1 MTKTIAMLLPSPSL
15 NGANADRVKMLA
27 KASTEEL
34 RAELAAALKLT
45 AEHLV
50 RLALV
55 WAELERRGED
65 LSALKNGIGKYLP
78 MIASGA
84 VLAETVVAF
93 AGEPLMLSRAA
104 KLPVD
109 QQLKAIEAGTVPS
122 RPRVA
127 DSNGT
132 QPARGV
138 YERAHT
144 NGKSSCTATIIKP
157 EQMAA
162 KASPKDVVEMCLSM
176 INANCNPKEIALR
189 LIPELDKIVKQK
201 RKDAP

>member
-1 MTKTIAMLLPSPSL
+1 MTKTIAMFPLPV
-15 NGANADRVKMLA
+15 GANEAHVKMLA

-45 AEHLV
+45 ADHLV

-109 QQLKAIEAGTVPS
+109 EQRKAIEAGTVPG
-122 RPRVA
+122 RPRA
-127 DSNGT
+127 ISSNGSH
-132 QPARGV
+132 AREV
-138 YERAHT
+138 YQGGHV
-144 NGKSSCTATIIKP
+144 NGKNGCTATIIKP

-162 KASPKDVVEMCLSM
+162 KATPRDVTEMCLSM
-176 INANCNPKEIALR
+176 INANPNPKEVALR
-189 LIPELDKIVKQK
+189 LIPELEKIVNQK
-201 RKDAP
+201 RKLT